1 MMTFGEALKQFRKA
15 AKLTQVQLAGL
26 VGLKQASIAS
36 VEVGKR
42 NTFSKDTVVSL
53 ERALKLKPGEL
64 IQYLPADHAA
74 HATIGTTLP
83 DYGLVWGSPPRDVPE
98 PTPGQTITLVGRF
111 PADTFALRVSG
122 SSIHKYGVHD
132 GDVIAVRPTDEP
144 EDGALVIARQGNS
157 YTIKGCRGGK
167 LFSFGIG
174 DEAPTEIDHSEPFQ
188 VVGVMIGVVDGERR
202 FLPKA
207 KIRARNPAK
216 NNGNGGGKG
225 KSSK

>member
-1 MMTFGEALKQFRKA
+1 MTFGEALKKFRSA
-15 AKLTQVQLAGL
+15 AKMTQNQLAVMIGVQQSAIGRVESGKSNTL
-26 VGLKQASIAS
+26 SKAKVISIEKCLRLK
-36 VEVGKR
+36 
-42 NTFSKDTVVSL
+42 D
-53 ERALKLKPGEL
+53 GEL
-64 IQYLPADHAA
+64 IQYLPAGHPA
-74 HATIGTTLP
+74 HDSIGTTLP

-98 PTPGQTITLVGRF
+98 PTPGQTITLIGRF

-144 EDGALVIARQGNS
+144 EDGALVIARQGNA
-157 YTIKGCRGGK
+157 YTIKGCRAGK
-167 LFSFGIG
+167 LYSFSSTE
-174 DEAPTEIDHSEPFQ
+174 DAPTEIEHSEPFQ

-216 NNGNGGGKG
+216 TGGGKG